1 MSPLIWH
8 SCARAMGV
16 YIYRSFLFSGT
27 EFPGTLFFFFARAVG
42 GARAWCIYGCGKFLK
57 SFKSMWNDEI
67 ARLFPSGMYT
77 QRSS

>member
-1 MSPLIWH
+1 MALVRTRDGCI
-8 SCARAMGV
+8 
-16 YIYRSFLFSGT
+16 YIYIYIEAFFSRERSFP
-27 EFPGTLFFFFARAVG
+27 ERCFFFARAVG